1 MGKMGV
7 KSKQCLSDTL
17 LRQKACEMEGET
29 GNKPKCESGA
39 ILALEPTSRTTYT
52 VRVNQR
58 AILAAKRRNRG
69 AVLECIYLVPN
80 VLQSPGHVWRG
91 LRWDDD
97 DMFNDTPGWGPAWL
111 SYCKIPPYSYSENG
125 TKRPPRPNRVFMVC
139 VNSDKIVYN
148 WWWVPCDPRDPEC
161 PEQYDIRFRELLL

>member
-1 MGKMGV
+1 MDV

-17 LRQKACEMEGET
+17 LRQKACEMQREIG
-29 GNKPKCESGA
+29 GKPERESGA
-39 ILALEPTSRTTYT
+39 ILAFDPTSRETYS
-52 VRVNQR
+52 VRVSQR
-58 AILAAKRRNRG
+58 AILAAKRRNLG
-69 AVLECIYLVPN
+69 AVLECAYLVPN
-80 VLQSPGHVWRG
+80 VLQTPRHVWTG

-97 DMFNDTPGWGPAWL
+97 AMFNDSPGWGPAWL
-111 SYCKIPPYSYSENG
+111 SYCKIPSCSYREDG
-125 TKRPPRPNRVFMVC
+125 TQQAPRPNRVFMVC